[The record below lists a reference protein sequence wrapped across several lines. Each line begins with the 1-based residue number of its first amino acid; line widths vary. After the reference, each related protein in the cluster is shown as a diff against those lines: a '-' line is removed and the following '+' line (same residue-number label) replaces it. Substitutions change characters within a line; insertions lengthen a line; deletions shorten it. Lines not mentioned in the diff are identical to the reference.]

1 MHSISEK
8 ENLSPSD
15 WSSRRITYFHQSSS
29 NTSPNRT
36 AALMTR
42 ALVGRAQLVNLT
54 SWLIGLNLNRE
65 GRRALLDAFV
75 TLFVVADTGRSN
87 GT

>member
-1 MHSISEK
+1 
-8 ENLSPSD
+8 
-15 WSSRRITYFHQSSS
+15 
-29 NTSPNRT
+29 
-36 AALMTR
+36 MTR

-65 GRRALLDAFV
+65 GRRPLLDAFV
-75 TLFVVADTGRSN
+75 TFFVVADTGRSN